1 MLLTTPSIVGITAIA
16 NVVFYVSNDKKDI
29 FILYITAIDLNFSD
43 SMSNII
49 SFELVKIGDTSLSY

>member
-29 FILYITAIDLNFSD
+29 FILYIMAIDLNFSD

>member
-43 SMSNII
+43 SMSNVI